1 MAMELTGE
9 QLKTAEIQLTRYLP
23 RSLPVYG
30 NLVLIN
36 RPDNKSDPVQVFVDR
51 WPEFSVVLCKAKY
64 EQEGDLF
71 KDALVFAKDDAILA
85 ETVRKTSAID
95 WTNFLCLGGSLH
107 QMEISR
113 AVASEKDVSSRT
125 ASLCHMMV
133 LEDVSKLPS
142 VDSSGMSL
150 SSLDESHVGLVNH
163 MWKFGEENEAVR
175 MIQNMVANFPSC
187 CVLDQEGKPV
197 SWILTYGSCA
207 MGMLY
212 TLPEHRGKGY
222 AKVIIS
228 TLAKKLHSQGFP
240 VYCNIEEENTVSYRL
255 FTNLGFTEDPSFRTT
270 WVGFNELQAPQRRVS

>member
-71 KDALVFAKDDAILA
+71 KDAVVFAKDKTILE
-85 ETVRKTSAID
+85 ETIRKTSAID
-95 WTNFLCLGGSLH
+95 WTKFLCLGTGLH
-107 QMEISR
+107 HMDALR
-113 AVASEKDVSSRT
+113 AVASEKRVPCGKQ
-125 ASLCHMMV
+125 SLCHMMV
-133 LEDVSKLPS
+133 LEDVSHLAP

-150 SSLDESHVGLVNH
+150 STLDESHIGLVNQT
-163 MWKFGEENEAVR
+163 WEFSEENEAVR

-197 SWILTYGSCA
+197 SWMLTYPSCA
-207 MGMLY
+207 MGMLC

-222 AKVIIS
+222 AKVVIS

-240 VYCNIEEENTVSYRL
+240 VYCYIEEGNLISHRL
-255 FTNLGFTEDPSFRTT
+255 FTNLGFTEDPSFRMT
-270 WVGFNELQAPQRRVS
+270 WFEFNDL